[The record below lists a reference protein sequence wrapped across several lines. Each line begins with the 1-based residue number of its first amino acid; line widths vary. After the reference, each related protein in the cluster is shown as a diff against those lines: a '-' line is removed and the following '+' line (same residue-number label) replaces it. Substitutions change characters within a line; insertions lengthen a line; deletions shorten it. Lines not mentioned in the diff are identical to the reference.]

1 MESVQ
6 RGHHST
12 VPDGGPA
19 KARVLCLHGFRQ
31 TAGGFYG
38 RTHAFRKALKHQA
51 VFDFLEGGLE
61 LAPTAGAPGEG
72 SQGEGADGSAGR
84 CAAAPPEEA
93 ATRPGVRK
101 CWWQEV
107 TLADGTVSVCGASPA
122 LLRAQQKRI
131 AAHPTRWPAVAL
143 PREVGPGG
151 VAPCCRIKRGIC
163 AHPEADWVTAE
174 QGGGKLSTPSS
185 ATSAPQGRT
194 TASAGT
200 ASALAPQC
208 WRRCVA
214 SAFARSSSHARSD
227 FSFSQGGAL
236 VALVCEHLEALKDTE
251 GVIRAFA
258 RAGT

>member
-1 MESVQ
+1 MPVKMDNGSSLESVQ

-122 LLRAQQKRI
+122 LCCARSRSASRRI
-131 AAHPTRWPAVAL
+131 PHGGRQWLCLARLAPAASPPAA
-143 PREVGPGG
+143 G
-151 VAPCCRIKRGIC
+151 
-163 AHPEADWVTAE
+163 
-174 QGGGKLSTPSS
+174 LS
-185 ATSAPQGRT
+185 A
-194 TASAGT
+194 ASART
-200 ASALAPQC
+200 
-208 WRRCVA
+208 
-214 SAFARSSSHARSD
+214 
-227 FSFSQGGAL
+227 
-236 VALVCEHLEALKDTE
+236 LKRT
-251 GVIRAFA
+251 G
-258 RAGT
+258 